1 MLMWSRSSNHL
12 FIAFCWL
19 TWLKE
24 TSAICYQVKLF
35 VIFHKNE
42 LNLGK
47 CHIIPLILHVLVLKL
62 FFFFPPHI
70 CDCLQPPFIF
80 TNSTTFSLGIMLHI
94 VSNVLGQRHCHNHD
108 CSGPQLPG
116 ERRAQAVVF
125 LNIRIGPLVFYS
137 IKTIQW
143 PATINCFQNW
153 WLDCLENGTT
163 KFVIS
168 IHVICKIQIRHI
180 DTHAINILKGGM
192 PNTWSQ
198 IWNLACQILA
208 QIKLHYSLS

>member
-47 CHIIPLILHVLVLKL
+47 CHIIPLILHVLYWNCC
-62 FFFFPPHI
+62 FFSPHTFVI
-70 CDCLQPPFIF
+70 VCNHPSF
-80 TNSTTFSLGIMLHI
+80 TNSTTFTLGIMLHI

-137 IKTIQW
+137 IKTS
-143 PATINCFQNW
+143 N
-153 WLDCLENGTT
+153 
-163 KFVIS
+163 
-168 IHVICKIQIRHI
+168 
-180 DTHAINILKGGM
+180 
-192 PNTWSQ
+192 
-198 IWNLACQILA
+198 
-208 QIKLHYSLS
+208 Y